1 MEMWIIWLIVAAV
14 LMIVEVLSQMI
25 WTLCV
30 AIACLA
36 AMIMAL
42 LGLNLG
48 WQLIVLAVVSVVV
61 FIVGVPAYRRI
72 HDNMVK
78 KENKNDRTG
87 MEALLGRRAVVTDAI
102 HPGRLGRARIDG
114 DYWQVTVPHLDKV
127 IEPGR
132 EVVVTAYDSIILTV
146 KPLNDK

>member
-14 LMIVEVLSQMI
+14 LLIVEVLSQMI

-30 AIACLA
+30 AIACIA
-36 AMIMAL
+36 AMVTAL
-42 LGLNLG
+42 MGFELG
-48 WQLIVLAVVSVVV
+48 WQLIILAIVTVVV
-61 FIVGVPAYRRI
+61 FIVGVPRFKRI
-72 HDNMVK
+72 HDKMAK
-78 KENKNDRTG
+78 KENKDDRTG

-102 HPGRLGRARIDG
+102 RPGRLGRARIDG

-132 EVVVTAYDSIILTV
+132 EVVVTSYESIILTV
-146 KPLNDK
+146 EPINN